1 MFRGKNTKPETTLFV
16 LLIIRH
22 GIRNNH
28 VITIILILK
37 FSQRDD
43 LSQLAILLHIF
54 LLRSITNDIIRV
66 RSLPNANLLVLLSN
80 DHEIGLY
87 IRHTTQFLILL
98 HQIDINLCVFKD
110 FHTELH
116 IIEPAFVTVQLNVL
130 RLRFI
135 FAVLRF
141 WRTYVSGCFA
151 LPLTLN
157 GVLCPVFRENFSHIE
172 AIEVLHPVMEGD
184 PPGTV
189 DFLLFV
195 SSLLQFITN
204 ITVLVPFFGIIR
216 ERATPASIRTPGIPD
231 LY

>member
-1 MFRGKNTKPETTLFV
+1 MFGSKNTKPKTTLFV
-16 LLIIRH
+16 LLVIRH

-37 FSQRDD
+37 FPQCDD

-54 LLRSITNDIIRV
+54 LLRSVTNDIIRIG
-66 RSLPNANLLVLLSN
+66 SFPNTNFLVLLSN

-87 IRHTTQFLILL
+87 IRHATQFLILL

-110 FHTELH
+110 FHSELH
-116 IIEPAFVTVQLNVL
+116 IIEPAFVTVQLHVF
-130 RLRFI
+130 RFRFI
-135 FAVLRF
+135 FGILRF
-141 WRTYVSGCFA
+141 RRTHVSGCFA

-157 GVLCPVFRENFSHIE
+157 RVLRPVFRENFSHIE
-172 AIEVLHPVMEGD
+172 AIEVLYPVMEGD

-216 ERATPASIRTPGIPD
+216 ERATPAAIRTPGVPD